1 MIYFFD
7 TNALAYIFDNDDPVR
22 QLRAKE
28 FFNRVASEHD
38 ACLSTQVLIEL
49 YNVLTRRLKP
59 RLSPELSQQHLERFV
74 RFRVLATQAQH
85 VLAATQLMQKHRL
98 SWWDALILEAALRAD
113 ADVLV
118 SEDFSHGQRFGKL
131 VVENPFL

>member
-74 RFRVLATQAQH
+74 QFRVLATQAQ
-85 VLAATQLMQKHRL
+85 
-98 SWWDALILEAALRAD
+98 D
-113 ADVLV
+113 
-118 SEDFSHGQRFGKL
+118 
-131 VVENPFL
+131 